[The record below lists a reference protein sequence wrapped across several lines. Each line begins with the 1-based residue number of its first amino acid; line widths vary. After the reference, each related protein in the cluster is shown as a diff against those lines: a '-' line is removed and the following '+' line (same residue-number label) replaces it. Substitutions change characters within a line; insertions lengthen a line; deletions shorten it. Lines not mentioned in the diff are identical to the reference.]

1 MDAKVEETA
10 STIVD
15 SAIKVHK
22 ALGPG
27 LLESTYQKCLAYELQ
42 KRGVQVGSEI
52 AVPVVYDGFQ
62 IDVGFRLD
70 MLVNDCVVV
79 ENKAVEQLLPIHTA
93 QLLTYLRLGGYRL
106 GFLLNWNVT
115 RMKNGIQRIA
125 LYNPLCFLVN
135 PLVSFVFQSF

>member
-1 MDAKVEETA
+1 MDAKIEETA
-10 STIVD
+10 RIIVD

-27 LLESTYQKCLAYELQ
+27 LLESTYQKCLTYELQ
-42 KRGVQVGSEI
+42 KRGAQISSEI

-62 IDVGFRLD
+62 IEVGFRLD
-70 MLVNDCVVV
+70 MLVNECVVV

-115 RMKNGIQRIA
+115 LMKNGIQRIA
-125 LYNPLCFLVN
+125 L
-135 PLVSFVFQSF
+135 

>member
-1 MDAKVEETA
+1 MDARIEETA
-10 STIVD
+10 RIIVD

-27 LLESTYQKCLAYELQ
+27 LLESTYQKRLTYELQ
-42 KRGVQVGSEI
+42 KRGVQIGSEI

-62 IDVGFRLD
+62 IEVGFRLD

-115 RMKNGIQRIA
+115 LMKNGIQRIA
-125 LYNPLCFLVN
+125 L
-135 PLVSFVFQSF
+135 

>member
-1 MDAKVEETA
+1 MDALVEMTA
-10 STIVD
+10 SIIVD

-27 LLESTYQKCLAYELQ
+27 LLESTYQKCLTYELQ
-42 KRGVQVGSEI
+42 KRGAQIGSEI

-62 IDVGFRLD
+62 IEVGFRLD
-70 MLVNDCVVV
+70 MLVNECVVV

-93 QLLTYLRLGGYRL
+93 QILTYLRLGGYRL

-115 RMKNGIQRIA
+115 LMKNGIQRIA
-125 LYNPLCFLVN
+125 L
-135 PLVSFVFQSF
+135 